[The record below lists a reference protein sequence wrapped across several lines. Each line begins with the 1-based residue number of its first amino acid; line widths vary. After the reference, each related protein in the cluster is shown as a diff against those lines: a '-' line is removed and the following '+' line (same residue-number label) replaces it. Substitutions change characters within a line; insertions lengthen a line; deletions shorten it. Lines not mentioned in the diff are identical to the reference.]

1 MLFLGRSRWKM
12 KSEAEL
18 KADLEKLQAEI
29 PSLLDKSVSSPEVQ
43 KWINKVFA
51 AKAQISVKKH

>member
-1 MLFLGRSRWKM
+1 M